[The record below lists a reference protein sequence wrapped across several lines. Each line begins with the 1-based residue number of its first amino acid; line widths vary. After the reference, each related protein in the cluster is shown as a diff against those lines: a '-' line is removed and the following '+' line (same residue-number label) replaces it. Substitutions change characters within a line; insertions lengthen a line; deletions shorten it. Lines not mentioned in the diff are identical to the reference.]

1 MVRIIGG
8 KGITFVVSNSSSTL
22 PPIVQ
27 PRIAARMYP
36 KRLLVADASA
46 ASPCL
51 ARYVL
56 QANRKSDF
64 LAPPSPIGID
74 TVRRKATTRR
84 IQSSADFV
92 SIQGGVGF
100 GF

>member
-27 PRIAARMYP
+27 PRIAARVYP
-36 KRLLVADASA
+36 DGYLWQTPAERP
-46 ASPCL
+46 PCL
-51 ARYVL
+51 ARCVIP
-56 QANRKSDF
+56 ANRKSEL
-64 LAPPSPIGID
+64 LATTFRIRID
-74 TVRRKATTRR
+74 TVRRQATTRR

-92 SIQGGVGF
+92 SIQGRAGRGF
-100 GF
+100 